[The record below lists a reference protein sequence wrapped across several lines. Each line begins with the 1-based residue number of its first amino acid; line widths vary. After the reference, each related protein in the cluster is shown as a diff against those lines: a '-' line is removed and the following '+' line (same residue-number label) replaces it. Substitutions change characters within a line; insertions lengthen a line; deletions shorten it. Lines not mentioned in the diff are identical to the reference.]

1 MGLKGGDD
9 VTRQTNG
16 KRPARAA
23 IWRAWPPAA
32 VALLVLAIVILPL
45 LAVAGGAKPPA
56 AAPSAQEG
64 MAPDFVLPDL
74 KGEPFRLSDWRGKQ
88 PVLIIFGTTWCS
100 FCKAEIPHFKKIH
113 ETYGKRGLIVVNV
126 DLQESRQKVAKF
138 AADHKLPYRVLLD
151 GDGTVGGIYGIR
163 GVPAMVLIDR
173 AGRVA
178 CMQCRDVEP
187 RIEALLKGK

>member
-1 MGLKGGDD
+1 M
-9 VTRQTNG
+9 
-16 KRPARAA
+16 PARL
-23 IWRAWPPAA
+23 WVWVPA
-32 VALLVLAIVILPL
+32 VAAL
-45 LAVAGGAKPPA
+45 LALSIAIFPGAAAAGGAKPPA
-56 AAPSAQEG
+56 VAPSVQEG
-64 MAPDFVLPDL
+64 LAPDFVLHDL

-113 ETYGKRGLIVVNV
+113 ETYGKRGLIVVNI
-126 DLQESRQKVAKF
+126 DIQESRQKVAKF

-151 GDGTVGGIYGIR
+151 GDGTVSGVYGIR

-173 AGRVA
+173 DGRVA
-178 CMQCRDVEP
+178 CFQCRDVEP